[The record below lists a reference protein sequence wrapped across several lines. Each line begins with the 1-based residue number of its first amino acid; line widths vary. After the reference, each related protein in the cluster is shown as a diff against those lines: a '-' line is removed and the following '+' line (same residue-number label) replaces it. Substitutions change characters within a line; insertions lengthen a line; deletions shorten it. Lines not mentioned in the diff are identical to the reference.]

1 MQSWVLWGRERE
13 KKKVVNS
20 PHAQHLNHALSTTS
34 PSCHT
39 AWENPSCLFWRTQ
52 FATPRGI
59 NKTSVNQYA
68 TDKLGFFFFNILWK
82 KWLPEGLKMLL
93 RNPEIA
99 AQPFYLTQKHIH
111 SFSSL
116 LHMELSTKQG
126 QGAPVQK
133 QQLCTI
139 HTTLLLFHRTAL
151 CKLCCLCSFSH
162 CQTVVVQFCVL
173 MLAPARGNRLSC
185 WAPNFVCT
193 DFLEQFSIYSSV
205 EDTRFKTKGVFSGS
219 WPNWRWS

>member
-1 MQSWVLWGRERE
+1 
-13 KKKVVNS
+13 
-20 PHAQHLNHALSTTS
+20 
-34 PSCHT
+34 
-39 AWENPSCLFWRTQ
+39 
-52 FATPRGI
+52 
-59 NKTSVNQYA
+59 
-68 TDKLGFFFFNILWK
+68 
-82 KWLPEGLKMLL
+82 LPEGLKMLL
-93 RNPEIA
+93 HNPEIA

-116 LHMELSTKQG
+116 LHTELSTKQG

-219 WPNWRWS
+219 

>member
-99 AQPFYLTQKHIH
+99 AQPFYLTDR
-111 SFSSL
+111 
-116 LHMELSTKQG
+116 ST
-126 QGAPVQK
+126 
-133 QQLCTI
+133 
-139 HTTLLLFHRTAL
+139 
-151 CKLCCLCSFSH
+151 S
-162 CQTVVVQFCVL
+162 TVLV
-173 MLAPARGNRLSC
+173 LSC
-185 WAPNFVCT
+185 TWSFPQSRVRVPQCRNNSFAPFTQRCSCSTELLSASFAACVPFPT
-193 DFLEQFSIYSSV
+193 VRL
-205 EDTRFKTKGVFSGS
+205 
-219 WPNWRWS
+219 